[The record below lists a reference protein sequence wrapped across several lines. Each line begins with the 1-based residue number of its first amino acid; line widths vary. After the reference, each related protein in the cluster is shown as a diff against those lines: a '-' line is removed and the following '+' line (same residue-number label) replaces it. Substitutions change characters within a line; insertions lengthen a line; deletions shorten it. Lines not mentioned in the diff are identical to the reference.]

1 MGDNTAQSLVSTWTT
16 SELAKSDR
24 YAAWSSVLN
33 EAYGRWEMDKPVTSD
48 FFSSVKHYDDTILKV
63 IECTCDPCA
72 ATRTRASIRADGL
85 ETLTIQAVLGGR
97 EYINFNGE
105 DILLKPGDLLIW
117 DSTRP
122 MSFQVQERLH
132 KISVMLPLPRFQS
145 WLPRSWFS
153 IRHSLDGQS
162 NSGLLLTNHVKSLS
176 DSVFH
181 GGCKDNY
188 ALIDATIGVLINAL
202 EPGAANDPKPL
213 RVTQLLNI
221 KDYIKANIRDPEL
234 SPAMI
239 AKAGGMS
246 SRYLHWLFNANA
258 DADTVKQYIFRQRLD
273 LCARDLLNPHMKNRK
288 ISDIA
293 FYWGFQDTA
302 HFNKRFKQQY
312 AMSPGTFREKMIGSD
327 QSNLIQHTD
336 NKDKLS

>member
-1 MGDNTAQSLVSTWTT
+1 MADNISQSFVNTWSTDGLARGDRF
-16 SELAKSDR
+16 D
-24 YAAWSSVLN
+24 AWASVLN
-33 EAYGRWEMDKPVTSD
+33 EAYGRWEMDRPVTPD
-48 FFSSVKHYDDTILKV
+48 FFSSVKHYDDSILKV
-63 IECTCDPCA
+63 IECTCDPCG

-105 DILLKPGDLLIW
+105 DILLKAGDLLIW

-122 MSFQVQERLH
+122 MTFQVQDRLH
-132 KISVMLPLPRFQS
+132 KISIMMPLPRFQS

-162 NSGLLLTNHVKSLS
+162 NSGLLLTNHVKSLREA
-176 DSVFH
+176 VFD
-181 GGCKDNY
+181 GGCKDNH
-188 ALIDATIGVLINAL
+188 ALIDATIGVLVNAL
-202 EPGAANDPKPL
+202 DMGSADDPAPL
-213 RVTQLLNI
+213 RVTQLRHI
-221 KDYIKANIRDPEL
+221 KEYINANIRNPEL

-246 SRYLHWLFNANA
+246 SRYLHWLFNANE
-258 DADTVKQYIFRQRLD
+258 DADTVNRYIFHQRLD
-273 LCARDLLNPHMKNRK
+273 LCARDLSNPHMKHRK

-302 HFNKRFKQQY
+302 HFNKRFKQEY
-312 AMSPGTFREKMIGSD
+312 SMSPGAFREKMIE
-327 QSNLIQHTD
+327 
-336 NKDKLS
+336 DKTGDK

>member
-1 MGDNTAQSLVSTWTT
+1 MSDITAPSFVSTWTT
-16 SELAKSDR
+16 NELAKSDR
-24 YAAWSSVLN
+24 YDAWSSMLN
-33 EAYGRWEMDKPVTSD
+33 QAYGRWEMDKPVAPD
-48 FFSSVKHYDDTILKV
+48 FFSSVKHYDDSILKV
-63 IECTCDPCA
+63 IECTCDPCG

-85 ETLTIQAVLGGR
+85 ETLTIQAVLEGR

-122 MSFQVQERLH
+122 MTFEVQDRLH
-132 KISVMLPLPRFQS
+132 KISVMMPLPRFQS

-162 NSGLLLTNHVKSLS
+162 NSGQLLTDHVKSLRQ
-176 DSVFH
+176 SVFD

-202 EPGAANDPKPL
+202 DPGTSDDPKPL
-213 RVTQLLNI
+213 RVTQLRNI
-221 KDYIKANIRDPEL
+221 KEYIKANIRNPDL

-246 SRYLHWLFNANA
+246 SRYLHWLFNADA
-258 DADTVKQYIFRQRLD
+258 DADTVKQYIFHQRLD
-273 LCARDLLNPHMKNRK
+273 LCARDLSNPHMRNRK

-312 AMSPGTFREKMIGSD
+312 NLSPGAFRERMNESKASE
-327 QSNLIQHTD
+327 
-336 NKDKLS
+336 K

>member
-1 MGDNTAQSLVSTWTT
+1 MSDITAPSFVSTWTT
-16 SELAKSDR
+16 TGLAKSDR
-24 YAAWSSVLN
+24 YDAWSSMLN
-33 EAYGRWEMDKPVTSD
+33 QAYGRWEMDKPVAPD
-48 FFSSVKHYDDTILKV
+48 FFSSVKHYDDSILKV
-63 IECTCDPCA
+63 IECTCDPCGG
-72 ATRTRASIRADGL
+72 TRTRASIRADGL
-85 ETLTIQAVLGGR
+85 ETLTIQAVLEGR

-122 MSFQVQERLH
+122 MSFEVTDRLH
-132 KISVMLPLPRFQS
+132 KISIMMPLPRFQS

-162 NSGLLLTNHVKSLS
+162 NSGQLLTDHVKSLRQ
-176 DSVFH
+176 SVFD

-202 EPGAANDPKPL
+202 DPGTADDPKPL
-213 RVTQLLNI
+213 RVTQLRNI
-221 KDYIKANIRDPEL
+221 KEYIKANIRNPDL
-234 SPAMI
+234 SPVMI

-246 SRYLHWLFNANA
+246 SRYLHWLFNTDA
-258 DADTVKQYIFRQRLD
+258 DDDTVKQYIFRQRLD
-273 LCARDLLNPHMKNRK
+273 LCARDLSNPHMKNRK

-312 AMSPGTFREKMIGSD
+312 DLSPGAFRDRMSGSD
-327 QSNLIQHTD
+327 SIPSQSG
-336 NKDKLS
+336 

>member
-1 MGDNTAQSLVSTWTT
+1 MVDNIPQSFVNTWTT
-16 SELAKSDR
+16 SGLAKSDR
-24 YAAWSSVLN
+24 YDAWAGILN
-33 EAYGRWEMDKPVTSD
+33 EAYGRWEMDKPVTDD
-48 FFSSVKHYDDTILKV
+48 FFSTVKHYDDELLKV

-85 ETLTIQAVLGGR
+85 ETLTIQAVLEGR

-122 MSFQVQERLH
+122 MTFKVQDRLH
-132 KISVMLPLPRFQS
+132 KISVMMPLPRFQS

-162 NSGLLLTNHVKSLS
+162 NSGLLLTNHLKSLR
-176 DSVFH
+176 DSVFD

-188 ALIDATIGVLINAL
+188 ALIDATIGVLVNAL
-202 EPGAANDPKPL
+202 DIGSADDPKPL
-213 RVTQLLNI
+213 RVTQLRHI
-221 KDYIKANIRDPEL
+221 KEYIKANIRNPDL

-258 DADTVKQYIFRQRLD
+258 DGDTVKQYIFRQRLD
-273 LCARDLLNPHMKNRK
+273 FCARDLLNPHMKNRK

-293 FYWGFQDTA
+293 FYWGFQDSA

-312 AMSPGTFREKMIGSD
+312 AMSPSAFREKMKRIGSGESG
-327 QSNLIQHTD
+327 QTSQI
-336 NKDKLS
+336 

>member
-1 MGDNTAQSLVSTWTT
+1 MSDITAPSFVSTWTT
-16 SELAKSDR
+16 TGLAKSDR
-24 YAAWSSVLN
+24 YDAWSSMLN
-33 EAYGRWEMDKPVTSD
+33 QAYGRWEMDKPVAPD
-48 FFSSVKHYDDTILKV
+48 FFSSVKHYDDSILKV
-63 IECTCDPCA
+63 IECTCDPCGG
-72 ATRTRASIRADGL
+72 TRTRASIRADGL
-85 ETLTIQAVLGGR
+85 ETLTIQAVLEGR

-122 MSFQVQERLH
+122 MSFEVTDRLH
-132 KISVMLPLPRFQS
+132 KISIMMPLPRFQS

-162 NSGLLLTNHVKSLS
+162 NSGQLLTDHVKSLRQ
-176 DSVFH
+176 SVFD

-188 ALIDATIGVLINAL
+188 ALIDATIGVLVNAL
-202 EPGAANDPKPL
+202 DPGTADDPKPL
-213 RVTQLLNI
+213 RVTQLRNI
-221 KDYIKANIRDPEL
+221 KEYIKTNIRNPDL

-246 SRYLHWLFNANA
+246 SRYLHWLFNADA
-258 DADTVKQYIFRQRLD
+258 DADTVKQYIFHQRLD
-273 LCARDLLNPHMKNRK
+273 LCARDLTNPHMRNRK

-312 AMSPGTFREKMIGSD
+312 DLSPGAFREKMIGSAP
-327 QSNLIQHTD
+327 NP
-336 NKDKLS
+336 